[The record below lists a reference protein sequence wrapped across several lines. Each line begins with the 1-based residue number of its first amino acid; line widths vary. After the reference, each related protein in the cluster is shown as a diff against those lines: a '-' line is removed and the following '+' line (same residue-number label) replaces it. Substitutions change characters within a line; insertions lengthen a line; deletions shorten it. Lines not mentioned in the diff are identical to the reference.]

1 MSNSVSC
8 EAKSVVRRNAE
19 EVQSKGNFDL
29 FQELFGEDFIDHTP
43 QPNMTSDKPGVRCL
57 YQTLRTGFP
66 DFHAVI
72 HWQTV
77 DGEIVTTFKTYY
89 RTHQGIFLGVA
100 PTGRQIHFEAVDAMR
115 VHEGKITE
123 HWGAAN
129 LYSLLQQLGVLPS
142 AERG

>member
-1 MSNSVSC
+1 MSNGVSC
-8 EAKSVVRRNAE
+8 EAKSVVRRNTE

-29 FQELFGEDFIDHTP
+29 FQELFGEDFVDHTP
-43 QPNMTSDKPGVRCL
+43 QPNMTADKPGVRCL
-57 YQTLRTGFP
+57 YQTLRRSFP

-77 DGEIVTTFKTYY
+77 EGEIVTTFKTYHG
-89 RTHQGIFLGVA
+89 THQGIFLGVA
-100 PTGRQIHFEAVDAMR
+100 PTGRKIHFEALDAMR